1 MKLDKYEIRQNKF
14 LFVVLCFV
22 FLMGVICVSK
32 ITDLTVKTVE
42 KEATVVK
49 TYILKSRRGG
59 FVYHSGGPHMNIEW
73 IDASGE
79 VQTEGSLFNKN
90 GLVVGDTFTIQVDA
104 KTQSRRIYGR
114 TANIFMF
121 GLGVLFCVSSYKLL
135 KLIYG
140 KKDY

>member
-1 MKLDKYEIRQNKF
+1 MKLDKYKIRQNKF
-14 LFVVLCFV
+14 LFVLLCFL
-22 FLMGVICVSK
+22 FLTGVIFVGQ
-32 ITDLTVKTVE
+32 ITNLTVKTVE

-59 FVYHSGGPHMNIEW
+59 FAFHIGGPHMNIEW

-79 VQTEGSLFNKN
+79 VQTEGELINKN

-104 KTQSRRIYGR
+104 KTQSRRISGR
-114 TANIFMF
+114 IANIFMF
-121 GLGVLFCVSSYKLL
+121 GLGVLFCVASYKLT

-140 KKDY
+140 KDY